1 MTSDLVKSI
10 LIIIIFVGLFGTI
23 SISMK
28 FADLKVNW
36 HKHRCSPL
44 VMPFAGALGYNTVDN
59 FTHCVGNIQTN
70 MMGNFLEPVYYI
82 LGIGTDLVNTILGSM
97 NFVRTFLAE
106 IRNSVKTIVADAYGI
121 MVNIIIQFQKLVIKL
136 KDTMGKLIGTMTTI
150 MYLLEGT
157 HKTGQSILNGPIGQ
171 TINVLSGG
179 ACFSKNTKIKL
190 KNGKIKKI
198 KDVALG
204 DILENGSNVCGKLQ
218 LKGGATNPYYKI
230 WSDTLQEY
238 LYVTGT
244 HHIYKHDN
252 SDKNILDNYVEVKD
266 FEKAKKTGAYDNIL
280 YCLITDNHQ
289 IPIGEYTFWDWED

>member
-1 MTSDLVKSI
+1 MYLDLVKSI

-28 FADLKVNW
+28 FNDIKVNW

-59 FTHCVGNIQTN
+59 FTHCVGNIQTD
-70 MMGNFLEPVYYI
+70 MMGHFLEPVYNI
-82 LGIGTDLVNTILGSM
+82 LGIGTDLVSSISGSM
-97 NFVRTFLAE
+97 NFIRVFLAR
-106 IRNSVKTIVADAYGI
+106 IRNAVKGIVGDAYGV
-121 MVNIIIQFQKLVIKL
+121 MVNIIIQFQKLVIRL
-136 KDTMGKLIGTMTTI
+136 KDTMGKLIGTMATI

-157 HKTGQSILNGPIGQ
+157 HKTGKSIENGPIGS
-171 TINVLSGG
+171 TISALSGG

-190 KNGKIKKI
+190 KNGRIKNI
-198 KDVALG
+198 KDVSLG
-204 DILENGSNVCGKLQ
+204 DTLENGSNVCGTLKL
-218 LKGGATNPYYKI
+218 GGGVTNPYYKI

-238 LYVTGT
+238 IYVTGT
-244 HHIYKHDN
+244 HRIYKHDN
-252 SDKNILDNYVEVKD
+252 SDINLLNNYVEVKD